1 MRLATLML
9 ALTILP
15 VPALADDG
23 AMASPVVV
31 LRGSSA
37 PPTPW
42 YEPPPEPTI
51 VVQPVYVPVYY
62 PVLGYGAFIH
72 RHGPHPVG
80 RRNR

>member
-1 MRLATLML
+1 MKRLA
-9 ALTILP
+9 ILLFAP
-15 VPALADDG
+15 IALATPVLADEPT
-23 AMASPVVV
+23 SPPVVV

-42 YEPPPEPTI
+42 YEPPLEPTI

-62 PVLGYGAFIH
+62 PVVGYWPFVHHHAQ
-72 RHGPHPVG
+72 PAA

>member
-1 MRLATLML
+1 MRLFSLLL
-9 ALTILP
+9 ALTVIAS
-15 VPALADDG
+15 PALADD
-23 AMASPVVV
+23 ASPSSVVI
-31 LRGSSA
+31 LRSSSA

-62 PVLGYGAFIH
+62 PVVGYWPFVHHHAQ
-72 RHGPHPVG
+72 PAA